1 MSRPRP
7 FHLVAF
13 AAITIMAG
21 CGGDG
26 GNGPPPPPPPANR
39 APVTNIT
46 AAEATLPVGL
56 PLVSTNISGNFSDP
70 DGDALTF
77 SATTS
82 DASVVT
88 VSVTGTQ
95 MTLTGVSP
103 GTATVTV
110 TARDPGGLT
119 ASYSIS
125 VTVNGPP
132 VLTDSIPNHVL
143 AEGASATVDL
153 DDHFTDPDDDVASY
167 EAQSSDASVASV
179 SVEGSTATITGVSAG
194 TATVTFTVRD
204 EYGQAGMQEVGV
216 TVEEANQAP
225 QATDSIP
232 AQELMP
238 EGEVTIDLSG
248 HFTDP
253 DDDALT
259 YAGETS
265 DADVATVSIEGNN
278 ATITGVAAG
287 TATITFTASD
297 PDGLSA
303 DQEAMVTVNTPPMP
317 VGTIDE
323 IPVRVGESTTLV
335 VSGYFT
341 DADGDAL
348 TYEATSSDDDI
359 ATVSLAD
366 STATINGHA
375 AGSATIT
382 ITATDPRGASAMQE
396 ATVAVKTPPMPDS
409 IPPTHDMVVGNH
421 VELDFSTFFTDEDG
435 DELTYTAVTSDAAV
449 ATASVDGSVVTTTA
463 ADAIDDSVGTVVTLT
478 VTATDP
484 AGLSAEQEAMVRVSA
499 AEYDTLSGLSV
510 DENGQLTGSL
520 GGITIALTS
529 CLVLD
534 RFPVGQQFI
543 TAHWTEWQLAAG
555 TGWVTA
561 PRTRRPVT
569 PPSVPPFNIC
579 PVLDWEDR
587 QAGTYRMVGNMTIV
601 TVDTLETG
609 LPDTSDTLSVETSTL
624 RSPSFENKPGG
635 GPANDGAFGS
645 LGSGRGDVG
654 EDGRAVVR
662 SLVVRGSGVGAG
674 TVAEGG
680 AAWIRFTGSP
690 NLTGEDIGYSVSHL
704 RIRLDG
710 GDDRWRERTGTMAR
724 MTRKRLLWGTVLVTG
739 LLLGAARLTLGIFVT
754 QPIGAV
760 PEGVTVVYWRVG
772 LDLPFIVSADGMA
785 LEATGGVSILT
796 RGILLGQ
803 LAETIADRRL
813 ANLPY
818 SRWLYLRSTGGREFE
833 G

>member
-26 GNGPPPPPPPANR
+26 GGNGPVDPPDPPANR
-39 APVTNIT
+39 PPVANVTG
-46 AAEATLPVGL
+46 ATLEIPVG
-56 PLVSTNISGNFSDP
+56 PATISTDVSSHFSDP
-70 DGDALTF
+70 DGDALTI

-82 DASVVT
+82 DASVAT
-88 VSVTGTQ
+88 VSVTGSR
-95 MTLTGVSP
+95 MEMTGVSP
-103 GTATVTV
+103 GTVTVTV

-119 ASYSIS
+119 ASYTIS

-167 EAQSSDASVASV
+167 EAESSDASVASV
-179 SVEGSTATITGVSAG
+179 SVAGSTATITGVSAG

-204 EYGQAGMQEVGV
+204 EYGQEANQEVGV
-216 TVEEANQAP
+216 TVEDTNQAP
-225 QATDSIP
+225 RATDAIP

-238 EGEVTIDLSG
+238 EGEVTVDLSG

-259 YAGETS
+259 YEGETS
-265 DADVATVSIEGNN
+265 DAAVATVAIDGNN

-303 DQEAMVTVNTPPMP
+303 DQVAMVTVNTPPMP
-317 VGTIDE
+317 VGTIDSLA
-323 IPVRVGESTTLV
+323 VRLDADISLV
-335 VSGYFT
+335 VSGYFS
-341 DADGDAL
+341 DADGDEL
-348 TYEATSSDDDI
+348 TYEAESSNDDV
-359 ATVSLAD
+359 ATASLAD
-366 STATINGHA
+366 STLTISGEA
-375 AGSATIT
+375 VGTATIT
-382 ITATDPRGASAMQE
+382 ITATDPVGASAMQ
-396 ATVAVKTPPMPDS
+396 AAVVSVKTAPAPDS

-435 DELTYTAVTSDAAV
+435 DELTYTAVTSNAAV

-463 ADAIDDSVGTVVTLT
+463 ADAIANAAGTVITLT

-534 RFPVGQQFI
+534 SFPVGQQFI

-569 PPSVPPFNIC
+569 APGPPIQHLPRPRLGGPPGGHL
-579 PVLDWEDR
+579 PDGREHDDR
-587 QAGTYRMVGNMTIV
+587 DGRHPGNRPAEPCRHRQRRNQHAAVAELREQAGGWAGPGRVLQQLAVRPVGCRSAQPRV
-601 TVDTLETG
+601 TPVPRASRIA
-609 LPDTSDTLSVETSTL
+609 LPGCPARRGTSRES
-624 RSPSFENKPGG
+624 R
-635 GPANDGAFGS
+635 
-645 LGSGRGDVG
+645 GRGARECRRG
-654 EDGRAVVR
+654 PGSPRIHPIREGSCTGRAR
-662 SLVVRGSGVGAG
+662 RGETCGNRRRNVMS
-674 TVAEGG
+674 
-680 AAWIRFTGSP
+680 AWQ
-690 NLTGEDIGYSVSHL
+690 NV
-704 RIRLDG
+704 
-710 GDDRWRERTGTMAR
+710 
-724 MTRKRLLWGTVLVTG
+724 K
-739 LLLGAARLTLGIFVT
+739 
-754 QPIGAV
+754 
-760 PEGVTVVYWRVG
+760 
-772 LDLPFIVSADGMA
+772 
-785 LEATGGVSILT
+785 
-796 RGILLGQ
+796 
-803 LAETIADRRL
+803 
-813 ANLPY
+813 
-818 SRWLYLRSTGGREFE
+818 SR
-833 G
+833 